1 MDNQYNLEIESINR
15 LINKNKIVLKSGLN
29 KQEKINFAYDYW
41 NLSNG
46 NSLEDLFIII
56 SENRQKLDTNNSK
69 ELKQNKNYIDIQFN
83 LFRFMNM
90 QRDYWMQRINK
101 GKIHSNEIETIKKAL
116 EYYKNNPS
124 WLSLYDIDEEF
135 KINPNKKYKFPV
147 NTSYIINGN
156 EVKINYNV
164 IEKIL
169 SKLNSNNIPI
179 ANCIVKESF
188 HQYALGELDQ
198 YMLKLHKNDNDIT
211 KIKKEAIKKINKL
224 C

>member
-1 MDNQYNLEIESINR
+1 MDNQYNLEIECINR
-15 LINKNKIVLKSGLN
+15 LINKNKIVLKNGLN
-29 KQEKINFAYDYW
+29 KQEKINFAYNYW

-46 NSLEDLFIII
+46 NSLEDLLITI

-69 ELKQNKNYIDIQFN
+69 ALKQNKNYTEIQFN
-83 LFRFMNM
+83 LFNFMNI

-101 GKIHSNEIETIKKAL
+101 EKIQSNEIETIKKAL
-116 EYYKNNPS
+116 EYYKNNPA
-124 WLSLYDIDEEF
+124 WLSLYDIDKEF
-135 KINPNKKYKFPV
+135 KINLDKKYKFPV

-198 YMLKLHKNDNDIT
+198 YMLELHKNDNVIA